1 MGDDSFLGTT
11 RGRITAGLILLVLI
25 GLGLFVWQTVSASRA
40 LLDAR
45 ERADRVQTLIKA
57 GDFDGAARELQR
69 LRKSTEQAHDSTDG
83 ILWDT
88 GRHIPYLGRN
98 IGAVQ
103 TVSEVLDSATEDN
116 APVALELSR
125 AVDEGRF
132 RPVDGRIDLAAVKE
146 LTPQVS
152 RAARS
157 IDAAAAE
164 LDDIHPDRLVFPFND
179 LVGDLQEQVA
189 KARSAADATASSF
202 ELMPQMLGEDG
213 PRDYLLMIQNPA
225 ELRSTGGLPGSLA
238 ILHADKGRLT
248 MGWQG
253 SAGDVNR
260 GGFGGPVVQLAKDTL
275 QQYGLTPATDFRDL
289 NFTPDFPEAAQIA
302 KTMVERKEDVKLDG
316 VVSIDP
322 IALGYLMRGTGPV
335 VVSNVTLRSSNVA
348 AALLN
353 QTYQALQDPIAQDDF
368 FEDVARK
375 VFDSVMSG
383 QGDQQQAIKGLAEG
397 AGQHRVLLWSADEK
411 EQAAIAGTAV
421 AGELTGPSK
430 DVAEVGM
437 YLNDSLAGKVDYYLQ
452 YRSAVSAV
460 DCRNDDS
467 QDLRVSV
474 AFTSQVPQDFARL
487 SPYIVGTGQFA
498 PKGSITFNLRIYA
511 PLGGEITGLKVNGET
526 RSVTAD
532 RHEDRQVA
540 ILPISLE
547 PGEELNLTADIRT
560 GKGQDGAG
568 IFNFTPGM
576 VPAGNGVKITSA
588 C

>member
-11 RGRITAGLILLVLI
+11 RGRITAGLILLALVA
-25 GLGLFVWQTVSASRA
+25 LGVFVWQTVSASRA

-69 LRKSTEQAHDSTDG
+69 LQGETEQAHDSTDG
-83 ILWDT
+83 ILWDL
-88 GRHIPYLGRN
+88 GRHIPYVGRN
-98 IGAVQ
+98 VGAVQ
-103 TVSEVLDSATEDN
+103 TVAEVLDAATADN

-132 RPVDGRIDLAAVKE
+132 RPVDGRIDLATVKE
-146 LTPQVS
+146 FTPDVA

-157 IDAAAAE
+157 IDAAADE
-164 LDDIHPDRLVFPFND
+164 LDGINADRLVFPFND

-189 KARSAADATASSF
+189 DARSAADATASSF
-202 ELMPQMLGEDG
+202 TLMPQMLGEDE

-238 ILHADKGRLT
+238 ILHAEKGRLT

-260 GGFGGPVVQLAKDTL
+260 GGFGGPVVELPKDTR
-275 QQYGLTPATDFRDL
+275 QQYGETPATDFRDL

-302 KTMVERKEDVKLDG
+302 KAMVERKQDVTLSG

-322 IALGYLMRGTGPV
+322 IALGYVMQGTGPV
-335 VVSNVTLRSSNVA
+335 TVSNVTLRSSNVA
-348 AALLN
+348 VALLN
-353 QTYQALQDPIAQDDF
+353 STYQTLQDPVAQDDF
-368 FEDVARK
+368 FEQVARK
-375 VFDSVMSG
+375 VFDAVMSG
-383 QGDQQQAIKGLAEG
+383 TGDQQQAIKGLAEG
-397 AGQHRVLLWSADEK
+397 AGQHRVLLWSADPE
-411 EQAAIAGTAV
+411 EQQALAGTAV
-421 AGELTGPSK
+421 AGELSGAPR
-430 DVAEVGM
+430 DVAEIGM
-437 YLNDSLAGKVDYYLQ
+437 YLNDSLAGKIDYYLQ
-452 YRSAVSAV
+452 YRSSVAAV

-467 QDLRVSV
+467 QDVRLSV
-474 AFTSQVPQDFARL
+474 AFTSQVPADFSKL

-498 PKGSITFNLRIYA
+498 PQGSITFNLRLYA
-511 PLGGEITGLKVNGET
+511 PRGGEIVGLQVNGET

-532 RHEDRQVA
+532 RHQDRQVA
-540 ILPISLE
+540 IVPISLE
-547 PGEELNLTADIRT
+547 PGEQLNLTADVRT
-560 GKGQDGAG
+560 GKGQDGHG
-568 IFNFTPGM
+568 RFSFTPGM